1 MKTMKMKKKYSYKSK
16 HTWNISTNSDD
27 MILKINE
34 NEIESIVEL
43 PENIIYMIGY
53 KKWKEIKYNYSILS
67 KIPICYLI
75 NGYKNKRKIW
85 KD

>member
-16 HTWNISTNSDD
+16 YVSNISTNSDD

-43 PENIIYMIGY
+43 RENIAYMIG
-53 KKWKEIKYNYSILS
+53 
-67 KIPICYLI
+67 
-75 NGYKNKRKIW
+75 
-85 KD
+85 